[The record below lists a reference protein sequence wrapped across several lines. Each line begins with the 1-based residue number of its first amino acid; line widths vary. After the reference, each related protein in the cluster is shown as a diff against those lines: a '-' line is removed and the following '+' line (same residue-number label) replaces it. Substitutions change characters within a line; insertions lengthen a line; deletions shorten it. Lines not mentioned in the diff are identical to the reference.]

1 MKSFKQ
7 FLKEAYKKI
16 DGVESLAVPDA
27 PTEPFNTTPFEIY
40 KSLYG
45 DQASDIIQNARYY
58 RKAHPGIE
66 NRVYL
71 PDYSDEAMNRTI
83 TVDQSKPDD
92 EDYDPSADAFVST
105 KNPDRIAVNI
115 DSWKDVT
122 DKKGVMNS
130 ILGHENQH
138 ILQFSMTPEGQK
150 LRDARNSIPDLL
162 KIPPRYPL
170 DNDPNF
176 VQAQNEPNNLVSVYD
191 NHREPDAYRYA
202 LDSAELPAHISQM
215 KAEITKKTGQYP
227 YAKSVDELLKHLSG
241 LDAEY
246 EKYQKS
252 FNAGTPSFSDKKKP
266 SVNPTFKDVSDLL
279 KKDPELGLDYWNSVA
294 KRNQNSNQNQRVT

>member
-7 FLKEAYKKI
+7 FLKEAYKKP
-16 DGVESLAVPDA
+16 DEVKSFAVPTT
-27 PTEPFNTTPFEIY
+27 PTEPFVTTPFEIY
-40 KSLYG
+40 KSFYG
-45 DQASDIIQNARYY
+45 DQASEIIQKARDY

-71 PDYSDEAMNRTI
+71 PDYSDAAINRQI
-83 TVDQSKPDD
+83 VVDKSKFGDK
-92 EDYDPSADAFVST
+92 DYDPSADAFVSPN
-105 KNPDRIAVNI
+105 NPDRIAVRD
-115 DSWKDVT
+115 DSWTSVT
-122 DKKGVMNS
+122 NKKGVMNS

-138 ILQFSMTPEGQK
+138 ILQMSDTPEGQK

-176 VQAQNEPNNLVSVYD
+176 VQAQNEPNNLVSIWD
-191 NHREPDAYRYA
+191 NHRSPNAYRYA
-202 LDSAELPAHISQM
+202 LDSPELPAHISQI
-215 KAEITKKTGQYP
+215 KAEISKKTGQYP
-227 YAKSVDELLKHLSG
+227 YAKDTDELLKHLSG
-241 LDAEY
+241 VDAEY

-252 FNAGTPSFSDKKKP
+252 FNTGAPSFSDRDKP

-294 KRNQNSNQNQRVT
+294 KRNQNSNQRVT